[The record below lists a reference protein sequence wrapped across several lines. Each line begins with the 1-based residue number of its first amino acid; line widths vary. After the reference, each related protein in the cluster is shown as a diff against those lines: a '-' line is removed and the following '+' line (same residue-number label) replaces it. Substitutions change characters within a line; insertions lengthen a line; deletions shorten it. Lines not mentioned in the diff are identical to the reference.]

1 MQIGILQ
8 TGPVADQLAPT
19 FGQYGDIF
27 ARYLGGRGLNFRVY
41 DVCAMDLPETPS
53 ECDGWLITGSRFGA
67 YEDHPWIPPLENF
80 IRAAH
85 AAKSPMIGVC
95 FGHQIIAQALGGR
108 VEKFAGGW
116 SVGRVEYRFS
126 DGRTLPLFAWHQD
139 QVIDLP
145 EGAEVTASTDF
156 CAIAGFVVGD
166 HIMTIQP
173 HPEFTPDYLRG
184 IIEHRSRGIVPDD
197 QRAAAQASAD
207 QPVAGAAMADAF
219 EAFFRKHAEVADAV

>member
-27 ARYLGGRGLNFRVY
+27 ARYLAGRGFTFRTF
-41 DVCAMDLPETPS
+41 DVNAMELPKSPA
-53 ECDGWLITGSRFGA
+53 ECDGWLITGSRYGA
-67 YEDHPWIPPLENF
+67 YEDHPWIPPLEDF

-85 AAKSPMIGVC
+85 AARSPMIGVC

-116 SVGRVEYRFS
+116 SVGRVEYRFA
-126 DGRTLPLFAWHQD
+126 DGKTVPLFAWHQD

-156 CAIAGFVVGD
+156 CANAGFVIGD
-166 HIMTIQP
+166 HVLTIQP
-173 HPEFTPDYLRG
+173 HPEFTPDFLRG
-184 IIEHRSRGIVPDD
+184 IVEHRSKGIVPDA
-197 QRAAAQASAD
+197 QRMAALESAD
-207 QPVAGAAMADAF
+207 QPVAGAAMADLF
-219 EAFFRKHAEVADAV
+219 DAFFKQHQQVKDAV